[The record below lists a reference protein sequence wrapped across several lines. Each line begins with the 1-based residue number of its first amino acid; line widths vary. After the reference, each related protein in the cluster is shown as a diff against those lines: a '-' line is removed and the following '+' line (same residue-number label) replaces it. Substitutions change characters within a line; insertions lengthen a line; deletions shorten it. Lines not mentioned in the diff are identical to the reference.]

1 MVAALL
7 GISPPTFV
15 ALSHYS
21 VVWLDH
27 MCYLK
32 KKKKK
37 RDLGLSIIMNLG
49 TFIQLGIKSFGHV
62 NYFCTLRA
70 SILIDVLFIKKI
82 LIDVFLFFYF

>member
-7 GISPPTFV
+7 GTSPSTFV

-32 KKKKK
+32 KKKK
-37 RDLGLSIIMNLG
+37 RDLGLLIIMNWG

-62 NYFCTLRA
+62 NYFCTLRT